1 MRVTEEEGETLQ
13 RKCYTYK
20 QLHDLQS
27 RLMLIAGKAVKG
39 KDEVDRFMLVNMLN
53 MFSITKED
61 ISLTALS
68 TSSFGISVKV

>member
-1 MRVTEEEGETLQ
+1 
-13 RKCYTYK
+13 
-20 QLHDLQS
+20 
-27 RLMLIAGKAVKG
+27 MLIAGKAVKG